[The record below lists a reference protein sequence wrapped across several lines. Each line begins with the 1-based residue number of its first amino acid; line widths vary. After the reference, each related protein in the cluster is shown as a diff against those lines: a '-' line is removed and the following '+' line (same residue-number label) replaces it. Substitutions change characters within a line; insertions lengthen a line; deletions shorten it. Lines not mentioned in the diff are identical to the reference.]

1 VPGTGFVAQRSV
13 WAGGGNSSCEASIQA
28 GGPTT
33 LANGA
38 LVHKH
43 CHPKS
48 QKEVAAFAEKW
59 KDKIASGALDVR
71 PDDAKQAKD
80 EAVPRSN
87 EDSGGLICYELRRAN
102 DRINLRGIFRSAANQ
117 SCYRERQ

>member
-1 VPGTGFVAQRSV
+1 MHAAIKPELKDPVRIFGQLEREIIYLRDRKQCQRPGCGAEVI
-13 WAGGGNSSCEASIQA
+13 WADGEIHHVEQHAA

-48 QKEVAAFAEKW
+48 QKDVAAFAESW
-59 KDKIASGALDVR
+59 RAKIAST
-71 PDDAKQAKD
+71 P
-80 EAVPRSN
+80 
-87 EDSGGLICYELRRAN
+87 
-102 DRINLRGIFRSAANQ
+102 SAAVNVNPASWKQ
-117 SCYRERQ
+117 